1 MKTKTVRN
9 LRRLSQAL
17 FLLLFLFLFI
27 QTESKG
33 ADELGYPVKFFLDFD
48 PLISISAL
56 LSAHA
61 IETGFY
67 LSIIV
72 IVMTALLGRVFCGWI
87 CPFGTLHNMVGYFNK
102 RIADGSHA
110 TWYAFKYY
118 MLFFILASSLFTA
131 QLAGIMD
138 PISLL
143 IRSLSLSIYPAL
155 NYLTRAS
162 FDTIYRLNIPV
173 ITDGS
178 EFLYGI
184 LKKGFLSFT
193 QPFFLQG
200 VFIGVLF
207 LFILGLNLYERRF
220 WCKYL
225 CPLGALLG
233 ILSRFSVL
241 NRSVSEGCTSCGV
254 CQEVCPGN
262 AITDSD
268 GSWRSTECLYCMDCD
283 DLCPQ
288 KAIRFGFIKKNR
300 GVPLDLT
307 RRNILA
313 SIIAGVA
320 ALPLLRI
327 IPQSGKRYLNSSL
340 IRPPGA
346 LKEEEF
352 LKRCVRCGECMK
364 VCITNGLQPTL
375 FDAGLEGIWTPK
387 LVPKIGYCEFR
398 CTLCGQV
405 CPTGAIEKLSLLE
418 KETVKIGTAV
428 IDTGRCLPYAF
439 NIPCIVCEEVCPTP
453 KKSIWFEE
461 VTVEHRDG
469 TEAVVKRP
477 RVDIELCVGCG
488 ICETYC
494 PVKGKPAIYVISA
507 NETRSEDNQI
517 LLKP

>member
-1 MKTKTVRN
+1 MKTKTVRTI
-9 LRRLSQAL
+9 RRLSQAL

-33 ADELGYPVKFFLDFD
+33 TDELGYPVKFFLDFD

-72 IVMTALLGRVFCGWI
+72 IIMTALLGRVFCGWI
-87 CPFGTLHNMVGYFNK
+87 CPFGTLHNIVGYFNR
-102 RIADGSHA
+102 RISAGIHA

-118 MLFFILASSLFTA
+118 ILFFILAASLFTA
-131 QLAGIMD
+131 QLVGIMD

-155 NYLTRAS
+155 NYLTRAF
-162 FDTIYRLNIPV
+162 FDTIYGLDAPV
-173 ITDGS
+173 ITQGS

-184 LKKGFLSFT
+184 LKKGFLSFK
-193 QPFFLQG
+193 QPYFLQG
-200 VFIGVLF
+200 AFIGVLF
-207 LFILGLNLYERRF
+207 LFMLGLNLYERRF

-254 CQEVCPGN
+254 CQEVCQSS

-268 GSWRSTECLYCMDCD
+268 GSWRNTECMYCMDCD

-288 KAIRFGFIKKNR
+288 KAIAFGFIKKNK

-307 RRNILA
+307 RRNTLVSLMA
-313 SIIAGVA
+313 GIAAV
-320 ALPLLRI
+320 PLLRI
-327 IPQSGKRYLNSSL
+327 TPQSGKSYINPAL

-405 CPTGAIEKLSLLE
+405 CPTGAIEKLPLQE
-418 KETVKIGTAV
+418 KEKVKIGTAV

-453 KKSIWFEE
+453 KKSIWFETVKAKNRKGRE
-461 VTVEHRDG
+461 VVL
-469 TEAVVKRP
+469 KQP

-517 LLKP
+517 LLTR

>member
-1 MKTKTVRN
+1 T
-9 LRRLSQAL
+9 Q
-17 FLLLFLFLFI
+17 
-27 QTESKG
+27 
-33 ADELGYPVKFFLDFD
+33 
-48 PLISISAL
+48 
-56 LSAHA
+56 
-61 IETGFY
+61 
-67 LSIIV
+67 
-72 IVMTALLGRVFCGWI
+72 
-87 CPFGTLHNMVGYFNK
+87 
-102 RIADGSHA
+102 
-110 TWYAFKYY
+110 
-118 MLFFILASSLFTA
+118 
-131 QLAGIMD
+131 
-138 PISLL
+138 
-143 IRSLSLSIYPAL
+143 
-155 NYLTRAS
+155 
-162 FDTIYRLNIPV
+162 
-173 ITDGS
+173 GS
-178 EFLYGI
+178 EFLYDI
-184 LKKGFLSFT
+184 LKKGFLSFK
-193 QPFFLQG
+193 QPYFLQG
-200 VFIGVLF
+200 VFIGALF
-207 LFILGLNLYERRF
+207 LLILGLNLYERRF

-254 CQEVCPGN
+254 CQEVCQSS

-268 GSWRSTECLYCMDCD
+268 GRWRNTECLYCMDCD

-288 KAIRFGFIKKNR
+288 SAIRFGFIKKNK
-300 GVPLDLT
+300 GVPLDLA
-307 RRNILA
+307 RRNTLA
-313 SIIAGVA
+313 SLIAGIASV
-320 ALPLLRI
+320 PLLRI
-327 IPQSGKRYLNSSL
+327 IPQSGRSYINPAL

-405 CPTGAIEKLSLLE
+405 CPTGAIERLPLQKKE
-418 KETVKIGTAV
+418 KIKIGTAV

-439 NIPCIVCEEVCPTP
+439 NMPCIVCEEVCPTS

-461 VTVEHRDG
+461 VKARNRKGRE
-469 TEAVVKRP
+469 VVLKRP

-517 LLKP
+517 LLKL

>member
-67 LSIIV
+67 LSIVV
-72 IVMTALLGRVFCGWI
+72 IVMTAILGRVFCGWI
-87 CPFGTLHNMVGYFNK
+87 CPFGTLHNIVGYFNK
-102 RIADGSHA
+102 RESSGIHT

-118 MLFFILASSLFTA
+118 ILFFLLASSLFTA
-131 QLAGIMD
+131 QLVGIMD

-143 IRSLSLSIYPAL
+143 IRSLSISIYPAL

-268 GSWRSTECLYCMDCD
+268 GSWRSTECLYCIDCD

-288 KAIRFGFIKKNR
+288 KAIRFGFIKKNK
-300 GVPLDLT
+300 GVPLDLA
-307 RRNILA
+307 RRNTLV
-313 SIIAGVA
+313 SVIAGITAV
-320 ALPLLRI
+320 PLLRI
-327 IPQSGKRYLNSSL
+327 IPQSGRSYINPAL

-405 CPTGAIEKLSLLE
+405 CPTGAIEKLPLGE
-418 KETVKIGTAV
+418 KEKVKIGTAV

-453 KKSIWFEE
+453 KKSIWFE
-461 VTVEHRDG
+461 TVKAKNRKG
-469 TEAVVKRP
+469 TEVVLKQP

-517 LLKP
+517 LLKL